1 MDDNVILHIGE
12 KKFLLTPEEAMS
24 VCNMLNSASRVEQA
38 WIKDTPSE
46 KSHVIKPPG
55 FTSFITPM
63 TTILHIEITQ
73 NMKTQEAK

>member
-1 MDDNVILHIGE
+1 MDDNVILHIGGT
-12 KKFLLTPEEAMS
+12 KFLLTADEAMT
-24 VCNMLNSASRVEQA
+24 VCNTLNSANRVEQA

-55 FTSFITPM
+55 FASYVTPM